1 MSKYDVTVVGAG
13 PGGYVAA
20 IRATQRGAKVALVEK
35 ESLGG
40 TCLNWGCIPTK
51 TLIAS
56 AEVLATIN
64 RASEFGITLDG
75 VAAPDW
81 PAMLKRKSK
90 VVKGLVRGIGSL
102 VKSNGID
109 LYTGTAG
116 FVDRHTLSISDEA
129 GQTQRVETT
138 NTIIATGSDS
148 VVPSFV
154 PRASNVL
161 HSRAALS
168 AEALPNS
175 ILVLGGG
182 VIGCEFA
189 CLYAELG
196 VEVTLVEMLPEI
208 LPMVDGDLVRV
219 VRGAMKELG
228 ITVLTSARM
237 TDIEA
242 DGSRVTASV
251 GDDTLEAE
259 CMLVCVGRRPV
270 TDGLNLVAVGLVPDA
285 DTGLIP
291 VNDRCRTKAPGVY
304 AIGDVCSQIQLAHW
318 ASAQGVCAAN
328 NATGLEDV
336 FDGTGVPS
344 CIFTRP
350 EIGVVGVTEAQ
361 AKDQGLS
368 IKVGTF
374 PFTALG
380 KARAIQDTE
389 GFVKV
394 LADAETDRVVGVH
407 IVGPHATDMVA
418 EVATAMRLEVTS
430 VELGRAIHAHP
441 TLPEA
446 IMEAA
451 HAVHG
456 ECIHMPRPKR
466 RS

>member
-1 MSKYDVTVVGAG
+1 MAG
-13 PGGYVAA
+13 
-20 IRATQRGAKVALVEK
+20 IRAAQRGAKVALVEK

-64 RASEFGITLDG
+64 RASDFGITLDG
-75 VAAPDW
+75 VAEPDW
-81 PAMLKRKSK
+81 PAMLKRKDR
-90 VVKGLVRGIGSL
+90 VVQGLVRGIGSL

-109 LYTGTAG
+109 LIAGTAS
-116 FVDRHTLSISDEA
+116 FIDRHTLSVTDGA
-129 GQTQRVETT
+129 GQTQRIETA

-154 PRASNVL
+154 TRESNVL
-161 HSRAALS
+161 CSRAALS
-168 AEALPNS
+168 ADALPNS

-208 LPMVDGDLVRV
+208 LPMVDSDLVRV
-219 VRGAMKELG
+219 VRDEMKALG
-228 ITVLTSARM
+228 IAVLTSSRM

-242 DGSRVTASV
+242 DGSRVTAKV
-251 GDDTLEAE
+251 GEDRLEAE
-259 CMLVCVGRRPV
+259 CMLVCVGRRPM
-270 TDGLNLVAVGLVPDA
+270 TEGLNLAGIGLVPDA
-285 DTGLIP
+285 ATGLIP
-291 VNDRCRTKAPGVY
+291 VNERCRTKVPGVY

-336 FDGTGVPS
+336 FDGACVPS

-350 EIGVVGVTEAQ
+350 EIGVVGLTEAE
-361 AKDQGLS
+361 AKERGLS
-368 IKVGTF
+368 VKCGTF
-374 PFTALG
+374 PFMALG
-380 KARAIQDTE
+380 KARAIQDTA

-394 LADAETDRVVGVH
+394 LADAETDQVVGVH
-407 IVGPHATDMVA
+407 IVGPHATDLVA
-418 EVATAMRLEVTS
+418 EVATAMRLEVTAA
-430 VELGRAIHAHP
+430 ELGRAIHAHP

-451 HAVHG
+451 HVVHG
-456 ECIHMPRPKR
+456 ECIHMPKPKR
-466 RS
+466 TS